1 MTASLFQSTEDN
13 LAAVISPEL
22 CPEGKFGYDPRC
34 RDWYATGKK
43 KYNETVSPVYVTAPY
58 LFAGKVAEFA
68 ASATA
73 PIVNPET
80 GGFAGQA
87 LLDFYPSSLRDIF
100 NGLEEPIAFVITPD
114 AGITGGDTVVGP
126 YTNDENW
133 NWTESPIGELLFVNE
148 TESSTNRHVFE
159 TEVLS
164 RMKSGDNGTAVFK
177 LSYEGSIETVKIAFQ
192 PVEAR
197 VLLPLDPSDLARGAN
212 SSKILVYS
220 IGIAVRESDFFLPW
234 SQIEDDIMDDLEQLR
249 CIYLSIIGF
258 VSLVFIALTFW
269 VSSTASP
276 CSATTSPRVCL

>member
-1 MTASLFQSTEDN
+1 
-13 LAAVISPEL
+13 V
-22 CPEGKFGYDPRC
+22 GKFGYDPRC

-43 KYNETVSPVYVTAPY
+43 KYYNETVSPVYVTAPY

-80 GGFAGQA
+80 GGDAGQA

-114 AGITGGDTVVGP
+114 DGFTSGDTVVGP
-126 YTNDENW
+126 YRNDENW
-133 NWTESPIGELLFVNE
+133 TESAIGELLFVNE
-148 TESSTNRHVFE
+148 TDSTNRNIFE
-159 TEVLS
+159 TKVLPK
-164 RMKSGDNGTAVFK
+164 MKSGENGTDVFN
-177 LSYEGSIETVKIAFQ
+177 LTYEGSIETVKIAFQ

-220 IGIAVRESDFFLPW
+220 IGVAVRESDFWLPW

-269 VSSTASP
+269 VSSAASP
-276 CSATTSPRVCL
+276 CSATTSPRACFSY